1 MRDCIAIIIGREC
14 TSVRWC
20 LGGESHWSLHQLQC
34 LQGECPSHCKSICY
48 SQIVDV
54 QGAVNSDGTT
64 VANAIC
70 DDMHTL
76 SCTLFGERSGGSSNS
91 TIAALQSEDI
101 RLVGC
106 CGDRQFAIR
115 TARARAVDSAVY
127 VEEPVREVEHAE
139 RQRAK
144 IG

>member
-1 MRDCIAIIIGREC
+1 MPSVMICIRLAARLLKKG
-14 TSVRWC
+14 VMAAV
-20 LGGESHWSLHQLQC
+20 
-34 LQGECPSHCKSICY
+34 
-48 SQIVDV
+48 IV
-54 QGAVNSDGTT
+54 A
-64 VANAIC
+64 
-70 DDMHTL
+70 
-76 SCTLFGERSGGSSNS
+76 
-91 TIAALQSEDI
+91 IAALQSEDI